1 MELMLNYIRTGKE
14 LYPKE
19 EYQLSLL
26 QNELKSWNLEPIK
39 TTALKIDDPG
49 LSMIEHKPTSKQP
62 DDLSMA
68 VEDLDS
74 KLVGIHE
81 QIE

>member
-39 TTALKIDDPG
+39 TTEDPG